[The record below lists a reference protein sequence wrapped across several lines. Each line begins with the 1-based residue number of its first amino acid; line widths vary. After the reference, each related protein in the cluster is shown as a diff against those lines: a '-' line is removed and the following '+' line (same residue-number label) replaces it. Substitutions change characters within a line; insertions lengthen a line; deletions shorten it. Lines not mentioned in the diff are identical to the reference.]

1 MLILALLQGLS
12 AKLFKIITQSADWTD
27 INDTHRL

>member
-1 MLILALLQGLS
+1 MLILDLLQDPRV
-12 AKLFKIITQSADWTD
+12 KLFKIITQSADWTD